1 MKGLCKSSKNII
13 FLKNEQVMVFI
24 VFMIFR
30 VGGPAETNHLF
41 GWGLGD
47 IDFSIFGIMTS
58 VGYFYF
64 IIILLV
70 GIAMGDNNKFTVNFS
85 LYSRL
90 DQDHSKKR
98 LEKMGRSDRATI
110 CWSVAMSINLPDIQ

>member
-30 VGGPAETNHLF
+30 VGGPAEADHLF
-41 GWGLGD
+41 GWGIGD

-70 GIAMGDNNKFTVNFS
+70 GIAMGDNNKFTVKFN

-90 DQDHSKKR
+90 DQDHSKR

-110 CWSVAMSINLPDIQ
+110 SWSEAMSINPPDIQ

>member
-1 MKGLCKSSKNII
+1 MKDLCKSSKNII

-30 VGGPAETNHLF
+30 VGGPAEADHLF
-41 GWGLGD
+41 GWGIGD

-70 GIAMGDNNKFTVNFS
+70 GIAMGDNNKFTVKFD
-85 LYSRL
+85 LHSRL
-90 DQDHSKKR
+90 DQDHSKKEAWENGQVWQGYNK
-98 LEKMGRSDRATI
+98 LVCGY
-110 CWSVAMSINLPDIQ
+110 VY